1 MSVCKCFQPLSD
13 VSHLFFFLSKL
24 SNKNTCLPSRL
35 LQRLYILAWAKTV
48 ALAGLHTGMGKNS
61 RPGGLKNMVSSSRD
75 DRSKDGMITV
85 RSWFLSKAMFLPSF

>member
-1 MSVCKCFQPLSD
+1 MSD

-48 ALAGLHTGMGKNS
+48 ALAGLKTWLVL
-61 RPGGLKNMVSSSRD
+61 PE
-75 DRSKDGMITV
+75 MIGVKTV
-85 RSWFLSKAMFLPSF
+85 